1 MLGLERAKSLPQP
14 WRFCYFR
21 LEKRGKRKEE
31 RGKRKEEKGK
41 RKEER
46 ESRSYR
52 KSRNPTSTIPKVY
65 TLSIYSGHVAHGA
78 SVCPP
83 RTKQ

>member
-31 RGKRKEEKGK
+31 KGK

-46 ESRSYR
+46 EKR
-52 KSRNPTSTIPKVY
+52 KESLEAIESLETQHR
-65 TLSIYSGHVAHGA
+65 LSLRFTPYLYIAA
-78 SVCPP
+78 M
-83 RTKQ
+83 

>member
-31 RGKRKEEKGK
+31 REK

-46 ESRSYR
+46 GKRKERKREPRSYR
-52 KSRNPTSTIPKVY
+52 KYRSSRKPRNPTSTIPKVY
-65 TLSIYSGHVAHGA
+65 TLSIYIAA
-78 SVCPP
+78 M
-83 RTKQ
+83 